1 MSTPQAQGQISQ
13 VVLAA
18 AIAGSAEMGGT
29 RLPLGGRTVAT
40 GVTAALGAIVA
51 LIVGRMVAKRSAKV
65 FAGFGGKCPPTTAL
79 AVPAVSASDLI
90 VSSVLALVVASAV
103 SGALSAYQR
112 QSLLQGKLGVSA
124 AVRGLTVAAAV
135 GLSQYGALQLAP
147 TFQAKVLCKK

>member
-1 MSTPQAQGQISQ
+1 MSTAQAQGQISQ

-18 AIAGSAEMGGT
+18 AIAGSAEVGGT

-40 GVTAALGAIVA
+40 GVTASLGAIVA
-51 LIVGRMVAKRSAKV
+51 IIVGRMVEKRSADV
-65 FAGFGGKCPPTTAL
+65 FKGFGTKCQVLLGSRAI
-79 AVPAVSASDLI
+79 SASELI
-90 VSSVLALVVASAV
+90 VQSVMALVVASAV

-135 GLSQYGALQLAP
+135 GLSQLAGMKVAP
-147 TFQAKVLCKK
+147 QFQDKVLCKKK

>member
-65 FAGFGGKCPPTTAL
+65 FAGFGGKCPPTAL
-79 AVPAVSASDLI
+79 GVPAVSASDLI

-147 TFQAKVLCKK
+147 TFQTKVLCKK